1 MAGRAERPRVEHAL
15 YKNHD
20 HPRVISRYGSERF
33 RTESGKML
41 AACYMLQ
48 QGTAFVYQGQ
58 EIGMTNLRLPRTDMY
73 VDVMLKNN
81 CRIASKYLPR
91 QKVLSLAQRSCRDSA
106 RTPMQWLAEPFAGF
120 STERPWFYV
129 NENYREVNVAA
140 EEADPNS
147 LLNFYRALIAF
158 KRSDAAAI
166 YGSYAEYCQQ
176 SNNFYVYSREYEG
189 ETLLVICSF
198 SDKEQYFTAPRA
210 STSPPAS

>member
-1 MAGRAERPRVEHAL
+1 
-15 YKNHD
+15 
-20 HPRVISRYGSERF
+20 
-33 RTESGKML
+33 
-41 AACYMLQ
+41 
-48 QGTAFVYQGQ
+48 
-58 EIGMTNLRLPRTDMY
+58 MTNLRLPRTDMY

-91 QKVLSLAQRSCRDSA
+91 SKVLSLAQRSCRDSA
-106 RTPMQWLAEPFAGF
+106 RTPMQWSAEPFAGF
-120 STERPWFYV
+120 STVRPWFYV
-129 NENYREVNVAA
+129 NENYHEVNAAA

-198 SDKEQYFTAPRA
+198 SDKEQYFTAPAGFDLA
-210 STSPPAS
+210 SGELIFKNYELNVVVGNAFTSRPYELRVYRFNAERKEERL